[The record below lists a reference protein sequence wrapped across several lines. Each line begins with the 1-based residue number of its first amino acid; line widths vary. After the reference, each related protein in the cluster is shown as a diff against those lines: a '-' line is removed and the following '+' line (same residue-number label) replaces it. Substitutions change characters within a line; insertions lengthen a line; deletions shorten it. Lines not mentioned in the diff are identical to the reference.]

1 MLGSIRRKEKS
12 RESTPV
18 VTPGR
23 MSAVNAVEEA
33 FKVLGDPSLPMVER
47 VRSGKDILLMAD
59 TPTRL
64 LENATFGKLPFILCL
79 NLIPSVMLISR
90 SSQANY
96 WWSSARKTTAQ
107 F

>member
-47 VRSGKDILLMAD
+47 VRTGKDILRLAD
-59 TPTRL
+59 TPTKII
-64 LENATFGKLPFILCL
+64 ENARVIRVFRVIRAIRVVRVIRLELGLLD
-79 NLIPSVMLISR
+79 
-90 SSQANY
+90 
-96 WWSSARKTTAQ
+96 
-107 F
+107 